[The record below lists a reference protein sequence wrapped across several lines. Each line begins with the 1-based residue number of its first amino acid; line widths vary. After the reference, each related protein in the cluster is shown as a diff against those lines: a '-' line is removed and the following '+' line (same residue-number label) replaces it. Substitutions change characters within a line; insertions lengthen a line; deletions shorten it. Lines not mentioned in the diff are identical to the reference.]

1 MWYLDVKYLFA
12 ITAIILSIIDVFYYI
27 CIIYYL
33 FMSKYSIAK
42 TPATVMQELI
52 LKTQELRKKNR
63 ISQLELSK
71 RSGVSFGSVKRFET
85 TGQISLESLLKLAYF
100 FNRLNDFN
108 TVFQIDSNFG
118 TIEELFSN
126 KTR

>member
-1 MWYLDVKYLFA
+1 
-12 ITAIILSIIDVFYYI
+12 
-27 CIIYYL
+27 
-33 FMSKYSIAK
+33 MSKYSATR
-42 TPATVMQELI
+42 TPSLVMNELVQ
-52 LKTQELRKKNR
+52 KVQQLRKINK

-100 FNRLNDFN
+100 FNRLDDF
-108 TVFQIDSNFG
+108 TAVFQIDSNLE
-118 TIEELFSN
+118 TVAKLFSA